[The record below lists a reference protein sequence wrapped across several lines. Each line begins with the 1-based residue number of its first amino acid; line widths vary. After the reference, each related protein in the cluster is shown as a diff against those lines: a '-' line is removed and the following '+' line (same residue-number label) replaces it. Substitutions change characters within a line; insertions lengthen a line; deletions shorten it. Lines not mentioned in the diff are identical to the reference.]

1 MNRRTAVITLS
12 ILILVVVI
20 AAWSKLRYVGRDGYD
35 DPQRWPIT
43 EHPTL
48 GDKNHRAG
56 AL

>member
-35 DPQRWPIT
+35 APQRVPIA

-48 GDKNHRAG
+48 GNKNHRAD
-56 AL
+56 AR